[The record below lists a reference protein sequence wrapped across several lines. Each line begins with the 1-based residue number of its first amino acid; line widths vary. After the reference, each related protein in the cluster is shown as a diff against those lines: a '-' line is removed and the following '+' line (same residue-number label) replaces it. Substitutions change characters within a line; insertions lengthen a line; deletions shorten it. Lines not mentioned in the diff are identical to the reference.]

1 MARSVIH
8 AWLKDKAFAEHL
20 NNIKREGLESARTAI
35 QQNAIFAVQSLARI
49 ARYGKNEM
57 ARIAACKQLLEMSG
71 FTKDTQE
78 MWGWGIDFQSEHE
91 SDLDADYKNDLDK
104 LIASSNHKH
113 FFAQNN
119 SPIETLN
126 TLARRLPQQ
135 FGLYQMGTPAPTGIK
150 TQS

>member
-1 MARSVIH
+1 MEINLKPKQLLALKLLAEGSTITSVAEEINVARSVIH

-78 MWGWGIDFQSEHE
+78 MWG
-91 SDLDADYKNDLDK
+91 
-104 LIASSNHKH
+104 
-113 FFAQNN
+113 
-119 SPIETLN
+119 
-126 TLARRLPQQ
+126 
-135 FGLYQMGTPAPTGIK
+135 
-150 TQS
+150 